1 MFQIKWVLFF
11 EREVNVYLLLV
22 KRGMN
27 DSREI
32 YLVNYLVILE

>member
-11 EREVNVYLLLV
+11 EREFNVYLLLV
-22 KRGMN
+22 KRDMK

-32 YLVNYLVILE
+32 YMVNYLVILE